1 MHHIISK
8 APLDSLIQ
16 VIVEQQV
23 LLLQHLKFLLRLKAV
38 GIEAIDLDVPL
49 LLVLSSLLI
58 AL

>member
-8 APLDSLIQ
+8 APLDSLIE

-23 LLLQHLKFLLRLKAV
+23 LLLQHLEFLLCFKAV

-49 LLVLSSLLI
+49 LTLSSFLI

>member
-38 GIEAIDLDVPL
+38 GIEAIDLNVPL
-49 LLVLSSLLI
+49 LTLSSLLI